1 MTVTIRARRDDDLP
15 ALGRA
20 LVEQQPASG
29 YPHRAPLPMPAED
42 FIARPGT
49 LSAWTAEIDGAPV
62 GHVAAL
68 PVLDEPAPAAWGIY
82 VHEHT
87 RRWAETIRAYDGYVF
102 VLTEYNHGVPGPLK
116 NALDYLYDEWSD
128 KSVGFVSYGLHG
140 GIRAVEQMRTIAAE
154 FKLADV
160 RDQVSLSIY
169 EDFDFEGLDMGD
181 PTVTGRLAPRDFHL
195 DDLSATL
202 HGVVVWAEA
211 MASLRVTVP
220 A

>member
-1 MTVTIRARRDDDLP
+1 MTRIAIITGSTRTHRRGQAVAEWVHQHAQRHSPEGVDFDLVDL
-15 ALGRA
+15 A
-20 LVEQQPASG
+20 
-29 YPHRAPLPMPAED
+29 D
-42 FIARPGT
+42 F
-49 LSAWTAEIDGAPV
+49 
-62 GHVAAL
+62 AL

-82 VHEHT
+82 AHAHT
-87 RRWAETIRAYDGYVF
+87 RRWAETIRSYDGYVF
-102 VLTEYNHGVPGPLK
+102 VLTEYNHGIPGPLK

-160 RDQVSLSIY
+160 RDQVALSIY
-169 EDFDFEGLDMGD
+169 EDFDYAGLDMGD

-202 HGVVVWAEA
+202 HGVVAWAEA
-211 MASLRVTVP
+211 MASLRVPVP

>member
-1 MTVTIRARRDDDLP
+1 MTRIAIIIGSTRTHRRGHAVATWAHQHAQEHSPEDVDFDLVDL
-15 ALGRA
+15 A
-20 LVEQQPASG
+20 
-29 YPHRAPLPMPAED
+29 D
-42 FIARPGT
+42 F
-49 LSAWTAEIDGAPV
+49 
-62 GHVAAL
+62 AL

-82 VHEHT
+82 AHEHT

-211 MASLRVTVP
+211 MASLRVPVP